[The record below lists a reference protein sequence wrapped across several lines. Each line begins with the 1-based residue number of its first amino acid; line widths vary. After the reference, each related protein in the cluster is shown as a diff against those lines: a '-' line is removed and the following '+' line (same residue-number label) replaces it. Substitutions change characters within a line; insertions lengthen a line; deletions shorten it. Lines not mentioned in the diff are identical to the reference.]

1 MKKLIFILVS
11 IVLMSCASRKVRV
24 NNTEIKTDSIVEHK
38 DTIAIKTIDS
48 IYIKKDVT
56 IDEIVITPLDTCKQ
70 FMVDGKFYKNA
81 IITIKKVKDN
91 SLYSEKKTLTI
102 NASKT
107 QKNHTTKATI
117 IKSKQIDKKSNLI
130 LYLVLY
136 ILFAI
141 VLFVIYRYLSKISI
155 LRLFG

>member
-1 MKKLIFILVS
+1 MKKLAFILVS
-11 IVLMSCASRKVRV
+11 ILLMSCASRKVQI

-38 DTIAIKTIDS
+38 DTIAIKAIDS

-56 IDEIVITPLDTCKQ
+56 IDEIVIIPFDTCKQ
-70 FMVDGKFYKNA
+70 FMVDGKLYKNA

-91 SLYSEKKTLTI
+91 SLYSGKKTLTL

-107 QKNHTTKATI
+107 QKNHTVKATT
-117 IKSKQIDKKSNLI
+117 IKTKQVDKKSNLI